1 MTVPGNEYALTLFFL
16 TVTVSASYALG
27 RLHQWYRQ
35 TTERDDAFRQ
45 GYDRASH
52 SLFSLV
58 ARPAERRPRPQ
69 APPGE
74 VRTRLMS
81 TGEVP
86 TVVVERS
93 GVERPASP
101 PRGRHARESTGE
113 IRPRVPAS

>member
-58 ARPAERRPRPQ
+58 ARPADRRPRPQ
-69 APPGE
+69 AAAPGE
-74 VRTRLMS
+74 MRTRLMS

-86 TVVVERS
+86 TVV
-93 GVERPASP
+93 VERPASP